1 MEVKMQSKWYAVLT
15 TIVGILLLLPLLG
28 ITVLGNVSEGIIAW
42 IIAIAV
48 IVIGIIGITK
58 SFK

>member
-1 MEVKMQSKWYAVLT
+1 MQSKWYAVLT